1 MAASL
6 VFATPADATLAL
18 TPAGIADGFTLTTF
32 ATVLPGNTGC
42 CAGPFGVAV
51 NGQGNVVVG
60 LGSGPLYVFG
70 DTDGQTPASALFT
83 QTTSSFVGAYAA
95 SGGVVYGATDGG
107 PYFSL
112 NSNGTVANANAFP
125 GLNSFLGM
133 WTNPVNG
140 HIISNST
147 SGLVDIDPVAN
158 TFRVITGITGD
169 GVSVSPDGKTAYS
182 EVGGLIVAFDI
193 VTGQLLATYNTSGSP
208 DGTGVISGGQFNGFI
223 IANTNNGNIDLI
235 NPTLNLRRLLPAAH
249 AATILRPIPATAP
262 CSSTL
267 GTSWPAW
274 GARTAPS
281 CRRHPCLSQPAWPC
295 SAPVCSV
302 LPLLVGGTSAD
313 GPPRSGF
320 ISSGGSG
327 NGAAATF
334 LFARGCRTGLVR
346 GSSATSSRRAKH
358 RIRHKAGRSQQTR
371 RLGRKAPNAVAR

>member
-182 EVGGLIVAFDI
+182 
-193 VTGQLLATYNTSGSP
+193 
-208 DGTGVISGGQFNGFI
+208 
-223 IANTNNGNIDLI
+223 
-235 NPTLNLRRLLPAAH
+235 
-249 AATILRPIPATAP
+249 
-262 CSSTL
+262 
-267 GTSWPAW
+267 
-274 GARTAPS
+274 
-281 CRRHPCLSQPAWPC
+281 
-295 SAPVCSV
+295 
-302 LPLLVGGTSAD
+302 
-313 GPPRSGF
+313 
-320 ISSGGSG
+320 
-327 NGAAATF
+327 
-334 LFARGCRTGLVR
+334 
-346 GSSATSSRRAKH
+346 
-358 RIRHKAGRSQQTR
+358 
-371 RLGRKAPNAVAR
+371 